1 MTDIELWTRILKG
14 DKVAF
19 EELYHRYYSPL
30 FGYALR
36 LNFDEETIKDCL
48 QDMFVKI
55 YVSHS
60 SLPTLSYVKSYLYRT
75 LLNALLDSSKAARNR
90 SLPLDEYVDIPIN
103 DTGLMQIFET
113 NDSDLKKV
121 QLLKKGFQQL
131 SSKQRN
137 AIYFRFVQEFS
148 WDELADMFEMS
159 SHSCMNLVGRS
170 VAKLRQI
177 VLAGGQFH

>member
-36 LNFDEETIKDCL
+36 LSFDEETIKDCL
-48 QDMFVKI
+48 QDIFVKI
-55 YVSHS
+55 YVNHS
-60 SLPTLSYVKSYLYRT
+60 SLPALSYVKSYLYRT
-75 LLNALLDSSKAARNR
+75 LINALLDSTKAVRNR
-90 SLPLDEYVDIPIN
+90 SLPLDQYVDIPT
-103 DTGLMQIFET
+103 DDAGLMRIFET

-121 QLLKKGFQQL
+121 RLLKKGFRQL

-137 AIYFRFVQEFS
+137 AIYFRFIQDFS

-170 VAKLRQI
+170 VTKLRQI
-177 VLAGGQFH
+177 VSDEGQSE

>member
-1 MTDIELWTRILKG
+1 M
-14 DKVAF
+14 
-19 EELYHRYYSPL
+19 
-30 FGYALR
+30 
-36 LNFDEETIKDCL
+36 
-48 QDMFVKI
+48 
-55 YVSHS
+55 
-60 SLPTLSYVKSYLYRT
+60 KSYLYRT

-90 SLPLDEYVDIPIN
+90 SLPLDEYVDIPID
-103 DTGLMQIFET
+103 DTGLMQIFEA

-177 VLAGGQFH
+177 VLSGGNFTKKIFCTFFPDKLRSNKELVRLINRMNEKNN

>member
-55 YVSHS
+55 YVNHS

-75 LLNALLDSSKAARNR
+75 LVNALLDSSRAVRNR
-90 SLPLDEYVDIPIN
+90 NLPLDEYIDIPTDDAGIIR
-103 DTGLMQIFET
+103 IFET
-113 NDSDLKKV
+113 NDSDLIKV

-137 AIYFRFVQEFS
+137 AIYFRFIQDFS

-170 VAKLRQI
+170 ITKLRQI
-177 VLAGGQFH
+177 VLDEGKIE

>member
-75 LLNALLDSSKAARNR
+75 ITKCSG
-90 SLPLDEYVDIPIN
+90 DILI
-103 DTGLMQIFET
+103 
-113 NDSDLKKV
+113 
-121 QLLKKGFQQL
+121 
-131 SSKQRN
+131 
-137 AIYFRFVQEFS
+137 
-148 WDELADMFEMS
+148 
-159 SHSCMNLVGRS
+159 
-170 VAKLRQI
+170 QI
-177 VLAGGQFH
+177 VFTKHERASF

>member
-1 MTDIELWTRILKG
+1 
-14 DKVAF
+14 
-19 EELYHRYYSPL
+19 
-30 FGYALR
+30 
-36 LNFDEETIKDCL
+36 
-48 QDMFVKI
+48 MFVKI

-90 SLPLDEYVDIPIN
+90 SLPLDEDVDIPID

>member
-1 MTDIELWTRILKG
+1 MTDIELWTRLLKG

-36 LNFDEETIKDCL
+36 LNFDEEVIKDCL

-55 YVSHS
+55 YMNHS
-60 SLPTLSYVKSYLYRT
+60 SLPALSYVKSYLYRT
-75 LLNALLDSSKAARNR
+75 LTNALLDSSKAARSR
-90 SLPLDEYVDIPIN
+90 SLPLDDYVDIATD
-103 DTGLMQIFET
+103 DTGLMRIFET
-113 NDSDLKKV
+113 NDSDLRKV
-121 QLLKKGFQQL
+121 LLLKKGFQQL

-137 AIYFRFVQEFS
+137 AIYFRFIQDFS
-148 WDELADMFEMS
+148 WEELADMFEMS

-170 VAKLRQI
+170 VTKLRQY
-177 VLAGGQFH
+177 VLVEGKSE

>member
-90 SLPLDEYVDIPIN
+90 SLPLDEYVDIPID

-113 NDSDLKKV
+113 NDSDL
-121 QLLKKGFQQL
+121 
-131 SSKQRN
+131 
-137 AIYFRFVQEFS
+137 
-148 WDELADMFEMS
+148 
-159 SHSCMNLVGRS
+159 
-170 VAKLRQI
+170 
-177 VLAGGQFH
+177 

>member
-19 EELYHRYYSPL
+19 EELYHRYYSSL

-60 SLPTLSYVKSYLYRT
+60 SLPTLSYVKSHRVF
-75 LLNALLDSSKAARNR
+75 
-90 SLPLDEYVDIPIN
+90 PP
-103 DTGLMQIFET
+103 GLVPGGIKC
-113 NDSDLKKV
+113 SV
-121 QLLKKGFQQL
+121 
-131 SSKQRN
+131 
-137 AIYFRFVQEFS
+137 RFLQ
-148 WDELADMFEMS
+148 
-159 SHSCMNLVGRS
+159 SCP
-170 VAKLRQI
+170 
-177 VLAGGQFH
+177 

>member
-19 EELYHRYYSPL
+19 EELYHRYYSSL

-60 SLPTLSYVKSYLYRT
+60 S
-75 LLNALLDSSKAARNR
+75 SKAARNR
-90 SLPLDEYVDIPIN
+90 SLPLDEYVDIPID
-103 DTGLMQIFET
+103 DTGLMQIFEA

-177 VLAGGQFH
+177 VLTGGQFH

>member
-19 EELYHRYYSPL
+19 EELYHRYYSSL

-90 SLPLDEYVDIPIN
+90 SLPLDEYA
-103 DTGLMQIFET
+103 
-113 NDSDLKKV
+113 S
-121 QLLKKGFQQL
+121 
-131 SSKQRN
+131 
-137 AIYFRFVQEFS
+137 
-148 WDELADMFEMS
+148 
-159 SHSCMNLVGRS
+159 
-170 VAKLRQI
+170 
-177 VLAGGQFH
+177 

>member
-1 MTDIELWTRILKG
+1 MLLRNYIIVIILLCLG
-14 DKVAF
+14 M
-19 EELYHRYYSPL
+19 
-30 FGYALR
+30 R

-90 SLPLDEYVDIPIN
+90 SLPLDEYVDIPID

>member
-36 LNFDEETIKDCL
+36 LNFDEET
-48 QDMFVKI
+48 

-90 SLPLDEYVDIPIN
+90 SLPLDEYVDIPID

>member
-19 EELYHRYYSPL
+19 EELYHRYYSSL

-90 SLPLDEYVDIPIN
+90 SLPLDEYVDIPID
-103 DTGLMQIFET
+103 DTGLMQIFEA

-177 VLAGGQFH
+177 VLAGGQSH

>member
-19 EELYHRYYSPL
+19 EELYHRYYSSL

-90 SLPLDEYVDIPIN
+90 SLPLDEYVDISRREPLAKREAFPHCQ
-103 DTGLMQIFET
+103 GPHLRGGCLRSRLGEFLYLLLMAAYSGGSAPST
-113 NDSDLKKV
+113 LPPPS
-121 QLLKKGFQQL
+121 
-131 SSKQRN
+131 
-137 AIYFRFVQEFS
+137 A
-148 WDELADMFEMS
+148 A
-159 SHSCMNLVGRS
+159 SCFLIRV
-170 VAKLRQI
+170 
-177 VLAGGQFH
+177 

>member
-55 YVSHS
+55 
-60 SLPTLSYVKSYLYRT
+60 
-75 LLNALLDSSKAARNR
+75 NR
-90 SLPLDEYVDIPIN
+90 
-103 DTGLMQIFET
+103 
-113 NDSDLKKV
+113 
-121 QLLKKGFQQL
+121 
-131 SSKQRN
+131 
-137 AIYFRFVQEFS
+137 
-148 WDELADMFEMS
+148 
-159 SHSCMNLVGRS
+159 
-170 VAKLRQI
+170 
-177 VLAGGQFH
+177 

>member
-75 LLNALLDSSKAARNR
+75 L
-90 SLPLDEYVDIPIN
+90 PLDEYVDIPID